1 MPVFGQ
7 TIPFSFSGNTI
18 NWDTKQNEY
27 GVTIYFIQSQ
37 RTLSRVLSQQNGSFS
52 IKAKINPEKPFELY
66 FAKPG
71 LITKKVLF
79 YFNDKTKDSKGDP
92 LKINGYSI
100 VLPSQAKS
108 LDYKKILKN
117 NPNGNFEIKGL
128 KSLEVE
134 LFSPKKGVDFS
145 FLKDEYIAEFYWNG
159 SSAELNEE
167 KFNEMKER
175 INKLLDEAKR
185 IEQFTSYVNKGDN
198 NFNKENYQNAI
209 INYDSALVIKSDNEV
224 IEKKKNAQEKLEK
237 YNALEKMASQ
247 IKKLIKTADSLGVLV
262 ELDNAKSTYE
272 KVLSLDN
279 DNKYVKEKLNLIN
292 QKINENKNLKEYQE
306 KFEQAKK
313 IELDKK
319 YDEAIAKYKECIVL
333 IPDNKDKVDEEIKR
347 ILSIKKRL
355 SIEKEAMDLIQVADK
370 KMNGVSPDY
379 TSAITEYKNA
389 KKKLKSYPDSKVIK
403 TANEK
408 IEHAEDMQKSSAV
421 EIYQKQIKKAQEAVE
436 KGPAFYKTAKNIL
449 NSAPMKNKINEPE
462 SKMLLQKININESFF
477 KKKKNVYKLI
487 TKGNH
492 KKSLS
497 GLSKLKSFA
506 NSNNNFISQSHIDML
521 VKSSDSITKIIN
533 TPKNITN
540 NDNLDTIQPAKNSIQ
555 LEDLGTLIEDEKEGD
570 FLNSTDLIKKKIIYD
585 KIENDIDAIENE
597 EIYKRNKGV
606 FELTVNEDRINKIEE
621 SSKTKEVDL
630 FLDYNNNL
638 KERIKTQEEV
648 EINTT
653 KKNENI
659 KELITENSNQLSKTT
674 ELIEV
679 NTLNRIKEIIEIL
692 DSTEIAN
699 RKIAVFEDDA
709 NKKYSEKIYNNNLSK
724 DSLVEFIIKEKLK
737 KNAENLM
744 ILDSIHKRKDSIS
757 MQVLKIKPQ
766 ANFLKNSNG
775 EQYKIGVTEEVFKKG
790 PKGMENQKITR
801 RVIVDENYHGD
812 VYIRFEEINRETTY
826 TKNNNLISR
835 NVWILETQNAKL
847 VKN

>member
-1 MPVFGQ
+1 MILRKLFILLVFSLTITSVFGQ
-7 TIPFSFSGNTI
+7 SVPFSFSGNTI
-18 NWDTKQNEY
+18 NYDTKQDEY

-79 YFNDKTKDSKGDP
+79 DFNE
-92 LKINGYSI
+92 
-100 VLPSQAKS
+100 

-134 LFSPKKGVDFS
+134 LFAPKKGVDFS
-145 FLKDEYIAEFYWNG
+145 FLKNEYIAEFFWNE
-159 SSAELNEE
+159 SSAEINEE
-167 KFNEMKER
+167 KFNKMKDR
-175 INKLLDEAKR
+175 IDKLLAEAKK
-185 IEQFTSYVNKGDN
+185 IEQFNSYVKKGDN
-198 NFNKENYQNAI
+198 NFNKKNYENAI
-209 INYDSALVIKSDNEV
+209 VNYDSALVIKSDNFV
-224 IEKKKNAQEKLEK
+224 IEKKKKAQEELDKFNEI
-237 YNALEKMASQ
+237 EKMVSQ
-247 IKKLIKTADSLGVLV
+247 IKKLIKTADSLGILA

-292 QKINENKNLKEYQE
+292 QKIKENKNLKEYQE
-306 KFEQAKK
+306 KFEEAKK

-333 IPDNKDKVDEEIKR
+333 IPDNKDMVNEEIKR
-347 ILSIKKRL
+347 VLSIKKRL
-355 SIEKEAMDLIQVADK
+355 SIEKEAMDLIQIADN

-389 KKKLKSYPDSKVIK
+389 KKKLKNYPDSKVIK
-403 TANEK
+403 TANDK

-436 KGPAFYKTAKNIL
+436 KGPTFYKTAKNIL
-449 NSAPMKNKINEPE
+449 YSAPMKNKINEPE
-462 SKMLLQKININESFF
+462 SKALLEKINVNESFI
-477 KKKKNVYKLI
+477 KKKKTVYKLI
-487 TKGNH
+487 KKGNH
-492 KKSLS
+492 KKSLPA
-497 GLSKLKSFA
+497 LSKLKSFA
-506 NSNNNFISQSHIDML
+506 NSNNNFISKSHIDKL
-521 VKSSDSITKIIN
+521 IKSSDSITKLIN
-533 TPKNITN
+533 TPKNIAN
-540 NDNLDTIQPAKNSIQ
+540 NDDLDTIQPAKNSIQ

-597 EIYKRNKGV
+597 KIYKRNKGV

-621 SSKTKEVDL
+621 SSKTKEIEL

-638 KERIKTQEEV
+638 KERIKTQDEV
-648 EINTT
+648 EINTI
-653 KKNENI
+653 KKNEDI

-674 ELIEV
+674 ELIEI

-699 RKIAVFEDDA
+699 RQIKVFEDDA
-709 NKKYSEKIYNNNLSK
+709 NKKYSEKIYMNNLKK
-724 DSLVEFIIKEKLK
+724 DSLVEFIIKEKLERDI
-737 KNAENLM
+737 EN
-744 ILDSIHKRKDSIS
+744 IKTLDSINKYKDSVSI
-757 MQVLKIKPQ
+757 QVIKIKPQ
-766 ANFLKNSNG
+766 PNFLKNSNG
-775 EQYKIGVTEEVFKKG
+775 EQYKIGMTEEVFKKG
-790 PKGMENQKITR
+790 PEGMEDQKITR
-801 RVIVDENYHGD
+801 RVVVDENYHGD
-812 VYIRFEEINRETTY
+812 VYIRFEKLNRETTY
-826 TKNNNLISR
+826 TKNNKLISKD
-835 NVWILETQNAKL
+835 VWILETQNAKL

>member
-1 MPVFGQ
+1 MMFKKLFVLLVLSFTITPVIGQ
-7 TIPFSFSGNTI
+7 SVPFSFSGNTI
-18 NWDTKQNEY
+18 NWDTKQDEY

-52 IKAKINPEKPFELY
+52 IKAKINPEKSFELY

-79 YFNDKTKDSKGDP
+79 DFNE
-92 LKINGYSI
+92 
-100 VLPSQAKS
+100 

-145 FLKDEYIAEFYWNG
+145 FLKDEYIAEFFWNG
-159 SSAELNEE
+159 SSAEINEE
-167 KFNEMKER
+167 KFNQMKDR
-175 INKLLDEAKR
+175 IDKLLAEAKR
-185 IEQFTSYVNKGDN
+185 IEQFNSYVSQGDN
-198 NFNKENYQNAI
+198 NFNKEKYENAI
-209 INYDSALVIKSDNEV
+209 VNYDSALVIKSDNEV

-237 YNALEKMASQ
+237 FNELEKMSSQ
-247 IKKLIKTADSLGVLV
+247 IKKLIETADSLGVLA
-262 ELDNAKSTYE
+262 EFDNAKSTYE
-272 KVLSLDN
+272 KVLSLEKDN
-279 DNKYVKEKLNLIN
+279 NYVKEKLSLIN

-333 IPDNKDKVDEEIKR
+333 IPDNKDMVNEEIKR
-347 ILSIKKRL
+347 VLSIKKRL

-379 TSAITEYKNA
+379 STAISEYKNA

-449 NSAPMKNKINEPE
+449 YSAPMKNKINEPE

-477 KKKKNVYKLI
+477 KKKKTVYKLI
-487 TKGNH
+487 KKGNH
-492 KKSLS
+492 KKSVTA
-497 GLSKLKSFA
+497 LSKLKSFA

-533 TPKNITN
+533 TPKNITK
-540 NDNLDTIQPAKNSIQ
+540 NDNLDTIQPTKNSIQ

-606 FELTVNEDRINKIEE
+606 FELTVNEGRINKIEE
-621 SSKTKEVDL
+621 SSKTKEIEL

-638 KERIKTQEEV
+638 KERIKTLEEV

-653 KKNENI
+653 KKNEHI

-699 RKIAVFEDDA
+699 RQIAVFEEDA
-709 NKKYSEKIYNNNLSK
+709 NKKYSEKIYKDNLRK
-724 DSLVEFIIKEKLK
+724 DSLVEFIIKEKLERDV
-737 KNAENLM
+737 ENLM
-744 ILDSIHKRKDSIS
+744 TLDSINKYKDSIS
-757 MQVLKIKPQ
+757 IQVIKIKPQ

-775 EQYKIGVTEEVFKKG
+775 EQYKIGITEEVFKKG
-790 PKGMENQKITR
+790 PKGMEDQKITR

-812 VYIRFEEINRETTY
+812 VYIRFEELNRETTY
-826 TKNNNLISR
+826 TKNNKLVSR